1 MRHEAA
7 IIVGAGPIGLSCAI
21 SAKRRGI
28 DPLVIDAGAVA
39 NSIVRYPINMTF
51 FTTPERLEIGNHP
64 LVCAGAKPT
73 REEALKYYR
82 GVVRV
87 EGIRVQT
94 YTKLVDAHEVET
106 RLGREPISCDKLV
119 LATGYFDHVTGG
131 LYSENLA
138 AAPDGRASA
147 SAVVSAWMQSDHHR
161 ANILF
166 PDFREVGVGATVTGP
181 DPAFYQD
188 YPSVVYAT
196 DFGRRYYR
204 GPAPACNRS
213 RSAPGLPH
221 RVCQRRRTHHRRRRH
236 RVSRS

>member
-1 MRHEAA
+1 MQGRPRRIAVAA
-7 IIVGAGPIGLSCAI
+7 ALLALLAGTAAGAHPRPARADDTACPDADLEPASGNADRVAAAMNCLLNVERRNAGLA
-21 SAKRRGI
+21 
-28 DPLVIDAGAVA
+28 PLVLNAKLSRSSQYQSDDMVDYHYFAHQRPYEA
-39 NSIVRYPINMTF
+39 
-51 FTTPERLEIGNHP
+51 P
-64 LVCAGAKPT
+64 LLT
-73 REEALKYYR
+73 RIK
-82 GVVRV
+82 
-87 EGIRVQT
+87 
-94 YTKLVDAHEVET
+94 
-106 RLGREPISCDKLV
+106 S
-119 LATGYFDHVTGG
+119 TGYFDHVTGG

-166 PDFREVGVGATVTGP
+166 PDFREIGVGATVTGP

-221 RVCQRRRTHHRRRRH
+221 RVCQRRRTHHHRRRH